1 MSCSMKSAS
10 CVIFTAGDW
19 CNLDMIRPHLK
30 HQPAVLACDGALA
43 TCLENGIVPDAVVG
57 DMDSVEASVIKRFV
71 DLDGRVERR
80 EEQDSHDLSKALV
93 LAEELGHLSCLVVGA
108 TGGDREHEWAN
119 LLTCAASTIDIE
131 CLGNLHTHRFFSH
144 GKKHSIEIGAG
155 EKFSLFGLPN
165 AEGIT
170 LSGAKYTLEK
180 ATLNMGSKGLHNVA
194 VASALN
200 ITYTGGR
207 LMLLKHHPWV
217 KVEERS

>member
-1 MSCSMKSAS
+1 M
-10 CVIFTAGDW
+10 
-19 CNLDMIRPHLK
+19 
-30 HQPAVLACDGALA
+30 
-43 TCLENGIVPDAVVG
+43 
-57 DMDSVEASVIKRFV
+57 
-71 DLDGRVERR
+71 
-80 EEQDSHDLSKALV
+80 
-93 LAEELGHLSCLVVGA
+93 LAEELGHLSCIVVGA

-144 GKKHSIEIGAG
+144 DKKHSIEIGAG

-170 LSGAKYTLEK
+170 LSGAKYTLEE

-207 LMLLKHHPWV
+207 LMLLKHHPSV